1 MVNRLPLGSVMVG
14 TINVDEG
21 GQTSFLLR
29 CPDQMSIQM
38 TEDLKSISLHD
49 STGTATAHLY
59 VAEYNGTALTPRMF
73 VLTRSTRQK
82 EIPGAS
88 KNVAL
93 FFNTAESQE
102 NFVEKFSTGKVAP
115 CGADGPLT
123 LLRNSQNV
131 FDARTDEG
139 SAMQYF
145 QFYSYLAQQQNM
157 LQDYVRTSTYQKAI
171 HLNNVDFRDKVVM
184 DVGAGSGILS
194 FFAAQAGAKRVYAVE
209 ASSMAAHCK
218 ELVKANNLQEKIIV
232 VPGRIEAINLPEKV
246 DMIISEPMGYML
258 VNERML
264 ESYMHGKKFLKPG
277 GKMFPSRGD
286 LHVALFNDD
295 NLFIEQNQ
303 KANFWSQ
310 ENFHGVNL
318 TTLKSKAT
326 AEVFKQP
333 IVDTWHTSI
342 LMSGSIRW
350 SVDFVKDNENDLHKI
365 AIPLNFKVT
374 KPGFVHGIATWFD
387 VAFIGSFR
395 TVWLSTS
402 PTEPLTHWYQVRCL
416 LPQPLMA
423 LPGDTCTGQLI
434 MVANE
439 RQSYDIQVDL
449 HINGVTS
456 SCNYDLKNPCFRYS
470 GSAVAAPALPIEC
483 PSNALMQAPQ
493 DDSSDGFLSYD
504 SNSSPYG
511 ETAHH
516 PFQNGGVPYEA
527 NGVQNCYGGS
537 SPFVPQ
543 HFTESDA

>member
-14 TINVDEG
+14 TINVDEF

-29 CPDQMSIQM
+29 CPDEMAIKI

-49 STGTATAHLY
+49 STGNATAHLI
-59 VAEYNGTALTPRMF
+59 VADYNGAALTPRMF
-73 VLTRSTRQK
+73 VLTPCKPQK
-82 EIPGAS
+82 GVL
-88 KNVAL
+88 NVAL
-93 FFNTAESQE
+93 FFNTAESQQ
-102 NFVEKFSTGKVAP
+102 NFVEKFNAGKAAASAVDGSLSLQNST
-115 CGADGPLT
+115 
-123 LLRNSQNV
+123 NV

-139 SAMQYF
+139 SATQYF

-209 ASSMAAHCK
+209 ASSMSVHCT
-218 ELVKANNLQEKIIV
+218 ELVKANNLQDTIKV
-232 VPGRIEAINLPEKV
+232 VSGRIEAINLPEKV

-295 NLFIEQNQ
+295 NLFMEQNQ

-318 TTLKSKAT
+318 TTLKAKAT
-326 AEVFKQP
+326 TEVFKQP

-342 LMSGSIRW
+342 LVSGSVRW
-350 SVDFVKDNENDLHKI
+350 SVDFVKNNESDLHKI
-365 AIPLNFKVT
+365 VIPLNFKVT
-374 KPGFVHGIATWFD
+374 KPGFIHGVATWFD
-387 VAFIGSFR
+387 VAFIGTYR

-416 LPQPLMA
+416 LPEPLMG
-423 LPGDTCTGQLI
+423 LPGDTCTGSLV

-449 HINGVTS
+449 KLNDKTS

-470 GSAVAAPALPIEC
+470 GSAVPVPPLPIDC
-483 PSNALMQAPQ
+483 PSNALLQTPQ
-493 DDSSDGFLSYD
+493 DDSNDQYLNYEP
-504 SNSSPYG
+504 NSSPYG
-511 ETAHH
+511 ATT
-516 PFQNGGVPYEA
+516 PQPLQNGGVLYEV
-527 NGVQNCYGGS
+527 NGVQSRYGAT
-537 SPFVPQ
+537 PFNATQMEEP
-543 HFTESDA
+543 HA

>member
-1 MVNRLPLGSVMVG
+1 
-14 TINVDEG
+14 
-21 GQTSFLLR
+21 
-29 CPDQMSIQM
+29 
-38 TEDLKSISLHD
+38 
-49 STGTATAHLY
+49 
-59 VAEYNGTALTPRMF
+59 MF
-73 VLTRSTRQK
+73 ILTRTAAPK
-82 EIPGAS
+82 NIADEHG
-88 KNVAL
+88 NVAL
-93 FFNTAESQE
+93 YFNSLEDQDK
-102 NFVEKFSTGKVAP
+102 FVERFSTGHSSQNPSGSK
-115 CGADGPLT
+115 LK
-123 LLRNSQNV
+123 NSKNV

-139 SAMQYF
+139 SATQYF

-218 ELVKANNLQEKIIV
+218 ELVKANKLQGKIIV
-232 VPGRIEAINLPEKV
+232 VPGRIEEVNLPEKV

-295 NLFIEQNQ
+295 SLYMEQNQ
-303 KANFWSQ
+303 KANFWTQ

-318 TTLKSKAT
+318 SVLKPNATT
-326 AEVFKQP
+326 EVFKQP

-350 SVDFVKDNENDLHKI
+350 SVDFITDNEADLHRI
-365 AIPLNFKVT
+365 CVPLNFKVT
-374 KPGFVHGIATWFD
+374 KPGFIHGVATWFD

-416 LPQPLMA
+416 LPSPIMA
-423 LPGDTCTGQLI
+423 LPGDVCTGQLL

-449 HINGVTS
+449 RLNGINS
-456 SCNYDLKNPCFRYS
+456 FCNYDLKNPCFRYS
-470 GSAVAAPALPIEC
+470 GAAVSAPALPVDC
-483 PSNALMQAPQ
+483 PSNTLMQTAPEETN
-493 DDSSDGFLSYD
+493 DGGYVPFDSTT
-504 SNSSPYG
+504 SPYG
-511 ETAHH
+511 EMHNS
-516 PFQNGGVPYEA
+516 FQNGSVLYEV
-527 NGVQNCYGGS
+527 NGVHSRYAAE
-537 SPFVPQ
+537 SPFAVAPIA
-543 HFTESDA
+543 DPNV